1 MTMKRAPISSW
12 VQHII
17 GSQYGVCFNPFA
29 NYSRTIAMPERARR
43 SYTLAASL
51 AASGV
56 DTRQLMGELH
66 G

>member
-1 MTMKRAPISSW
+1 
-12 VQHII
+12 
-17 GSQYGVCFNPFA
+17 
-29 NYSRTIAMPERARR
+29 MPELARR
-43 SYTLAASL
+43 AYTLAASL